1 MAQRVYF
8 NIEHTKYYGNHIFCS
23 ISAQFYKKQ
32 KNIPSVIIG
41 EGTYAMTG
49 NRNKMDDW
57 ILFYLSNMHLKL
69 DVMMMT
75 INNSRQRTELIRLCI

>member
-1 MAQRVYF
+1 MRIHRGRVACIRHIKQMAQRVYF

-41 EGTYAMTG
+41 EGPYAMS
-49 NRNKMDDW
+49 RK
-57 ILFYLSNMHLKL
+57 LK
-69 DVMMMT
+69 
-75 INNSRQRTELIRLCI
+75 